1 MKKLVSKIIVA
12 IIAMVM
18 ALGFGMLVLDAL
30 DSEMEIREYKAKKYF
45 SEYSEAR
52 RIMVAQYK

>member
-45 SEYSEAR
+45 NEYSEAR